1 MAELQ
6 SLIKISSTNCR
17 GLGDY
22 AKRKDVFNYL
32 RDKNFGIYCLQDTHF
47 TSALEPY
54 VRAEW
59 GGEVYFNSFTSNSR
73 GVCIL
78 FSNFIEYK
86 VCKAKM
92 DQNGNM
98 LILDLEVEG
107 KQLTLVNIYGPNE
120 DSPDFFFKVQEIIEE
135 FDNQNVIICG
145 DFNLVQN
152 QELDTFNYINVNNPN
167 AKDIVLNLKDEMNLV
182 DPFRILYENSKQY
195 TWRKRNPVKQARL
208 DFFLLY
214 ESLMTSVKDITF
226 LPSYRSDHS
235 SVVLSLQINEFR
247 KGKGLWKFNT
257 SLLKDKTYIEE
268 VKKCIN
274 NVKEQYMLPVYNF
287 EYFKDNIND
296 ELMEFSISNQLFLEM
311 LLMEIRGKTI
321 SYSAYKKKQKIERE
335 NMLIKSIQN
344 LENSPEP
351 DLVLIESKKE
361 ELENLRKEKLNGIIV
376 RSRVRWAEEGEKP
389 TEYFCSL
396 ESRNYVNK
404 TIPKVIKDDG
414 SIINNQEEILIEVR
428 NFYKDLYACRNDNT
442 DQDLEIENVL
452 NSISS
457 NPKLDEED
465 RSHLEGELSDSE
477 ILTVL
482 KKMKNNKSPGSDGFT
497 AEFFK
502 FFYNDFKVFIRKAIN
517 EGYSEGKL
525 SITQRHGAITCLPK
539 GDKPKQYLK
548 NWRPITLLNVIYK
561 IASGCIAERVKSVL
575 DKLISN
581 EQTGFM
587 SGRYIG
593 ENTRLIYDI
602 LHITDELDIPGLLLI
617 IDFEK
622 AFDSISWK
630 FIGHVLNFLNFGESI
645 KKWVNVFYS
654 DISSSVIQCGFL
666 SECFTVRRGCRQG
679 DPLSPYIFL
688 LCTEILSR
696 LFKSNRDI
704 KGIKIADTE
713 YVLSQFA
720 DDTTVILAGSEK
732 SLNETLSVL
741 NTFASASGLKV
752 NASKTKA
759 VWIGSRKFSGETFNH
774 RLKLDWSQ
782 NDFIIL
788 GIKFSCN
795 LDRIIDLNYNE
806 KIKEIEKEIKQWS
819 KRILTPLGRIT
830 VLKTLLI
837 AKMNHL
843 FIALPNPS
851 DETVL
856 KLNKMFHKFIWQS
869 SIDRI
874 KREVLCQEYNNGGL
888 KMIQLNNYINALK
901 IGWIRRLIRGNSK
914 YKILFETIHTSIN
927 DLLNR
932 GETYIEE
939 IKSNCTNKFW
949 WDVLEAWK
957 KLILKLKPTSAS
969 DIMGISIW
977 NNGNIRIDNNAV
989 FYRRWYS
996 KNIYFIKDLLD
1007 EYGHLLSYEQFQEKY
1022 NVQTNLLEFTG
1033 IKTAI
1038 VNYLRRSQIDVS
1050 HEACFN
1056 CHWPFNVKL
1065 IMKTRKGST
1074 YIYKLFTKKNVA
1086 PNSQQKWNRVFGNIH
1101 LSWKDIYTIP
1111 AKCCSNT
1118 KMHWFQYRIMHR
1130 IIATNDLLMKMNIR
1144 QNNLCTF
1151 CNQEIEKIEH
1161 LFWHCNIVNQFW
1173 ETVEQWVLEKNNYML
1188 NVDKYRAIF
1197 GIPNT
1202 SWAMIPI
1209 NYILIV
1215 TRHYIYKC
1223 RISSSNL
1230 NHLSWANYVKKNSL
1244 S

>member
-1 MAELQ
+1 MAELH

-32 RDKNFGIYCLQDTHF
+32 RDKKFGIYCLQDTHF
-47 TSALEPY
+47 TTALEPY

-86 VCKAKM
+86 VCKAKV

-274 NVKEQYMLPVYNF
+274 NVKEQYVLPVYNF

-344 LENSPEP
+344 IENSPEP

-404 TIPKVIKDDG
+404 AIPKVIKDDG

-497 AEFFK
+497 AEFFN

-517 EGYSEGKL
+517 EGYREGKL
-525 SITQRHGAITCLPK
+525 SVTQRQGVITCLPK

-575 DKLISN
+575 DKLISK

-630 FIGHVLNFLNFGESI
+630 FIGHVLIFLNFGESI

-688 LCTEILSR
+688 LCSEILSR

-720 DDTTVILAGSEK
+720 DDTTVILDGSEK
-732 SLNETLSVL
+732 
-741 NTFASASGLKV
+741 
-752 NASKTKA
+752 
-759 VWIGSRKFSGETFNH
+759 
-774 RLKLDWSQ
+774 
-782 NDFIIL
+782 
-788 GIKFSCN
+788 
-795 LDRIIDLNYNE
+795 
-806 KIKEIEKEIKQWS
+806 
-819 KRILTPLGRIT
+819 
-830 VLKTLLI
+830 
-837 AKMNHL
+837 
-843 FIALPNPS
+843 
-851 DETVL
+851 
-856 KLNKMFHKFIWQS
+856 
-869 SIDRI
+869 
-874 KREVLCQEYNNGGL
+874 
-888 KMIQLNNYINALK
+888 
-901 IGWIRRLIRGNSK
+901 
-914 YKILFETIHTSIN
+914 
-927 DLLNR
+927 
-932 GETYIEE
+932 
-939 IKSNCTNKFW
+939 
-949 WDVLEAWK
+949 
-957 KLILKLKPTSAS
+957 
-969 DIMGISIW
+969 
-977 NNGNIRIDNNAV
+977 
-989 FYRRWYS
+989 
-996 KNIYFIKDLLD
+996 
-1007 EYGHLLSYEQFQEKY
+1007 
-1022 NVQTNLLEFTG
+1022 
-1033 IKTAI
+1033 
-1038 VNYLRRSQIDVS
+1038 
-1050 HEACFN
+1050 
-1056 CHWPFNVKL
+1056 
-1065 IMKTRKGST
+1065 
-1074 YIYKLFTKKNVA
+1074 
-1086 PNSQQKWNRVFGNIH
+1086 
-1101 LSWKDIYTIP
+1101 
-1111 AKCCSNT
+1111 
-1118 KMHWFQYRIMHR
+1118 
-1130 IIATNDLLMKMNIR
+1130 
-1144 QNNLCTF
+1144 
-1151 CNQEIEKIEH
+1151 
-1161 LFWHCNIVNQFW
+1161 
-1173 ETVEQWVLEKNNYML
+1173 
-1188 NVDKYRAIF
+1188 IF
-1197 GIPNT
+1197 
-1202 SWAMIPI
+1202 
-1209 NYILIV
+1209 
-1215 TRHYIYKC
+1215 K
-1223 RISSSNL
+1223 
-1230 NHLSWANYVKKNSL
+1230 
-1244 S
+1244 